1 MIMHDLDGL
10 FRIGN
15 GSSATSR
22 SDALTILKNGETTLN
37 NKAWKENPGA
47 PLLDPPSTT
56 DSGGNALVV
65 NGHTV
70 LNGKV
75 IITHPQGDIL
85 MGIYND

>member
-1 MIMHDLDGL
+1 MHDLDGL

-15 GSSATSR
+15 GISVTNR

-47 PLLDPPSTT
+47 PLLDPASTT

-75 IITHPQGDIL
+75 IITHAQGDIS
-85 MGIYND
+85 MGIYQD